1 MYNKITL
8 PELVSRLASA
18 TSTTQRMSEL
28 FLRELFSCVAQ
39 VLADGESVTIKDF
52 GQFSLCDDPI
62 AEGKRN
68 IVFTPSKQ
76 LAATLNQ
83 PFEAFVPVELDD
95 DISEEL
101 LIELNGTASVP
112 NEEDEGA
119 KESEVAD
126 KNLENQEISDGPE
139 ISETSDISEGFTLPA
154 EVVATHD
161 VGEKLSIL
169 DQKTGSSEGSKNSTE
184 PEVEKHHDNE
194 YEALPRPRK
203 QDSQSKSSFIKGV
216 FAGASGM
223 LLAGLIG
230 YWIGH
235 NATHTVEQADT
246 IATQIDSISPETVA
260 KPVVTDT
267 TSATMYL
274 SRIAR
279 KHYGSAD
286 FWVYIYEENK
296 NIINDPNN
304 IPPGTVVVIP
314 PAEKYGID
322 ANNKESIDKAR
333 KRSFELF
340 ATK

>member
-1 MYNKITL
+1 MNNKITL

-39 VLADGESVTIKDF
+39 ALADGESVTVKDF
-52 GQFSLCDDPI
+52 GQFSLCEDPN

-68 IVFTPSKQ
+68 IVFIPSKQ
-76 LAATLNQ
+76 LVATLNQ

-101 LIELNGTASVP
+101 LIELNGTARVP
-112 NEEDEGA
+112 NEGEEGA
-119 KESEVAD
+119 KEAEVAD
-126 KNLENQEISDGPE
+126 QNLENQEISDGTE
-139 ISETSDISEGFTLPA
+139 ISETSDIPEGLTPPTD
-154 EVVATHD
+154 VATTHD
-161 VGEKLSIL
+161 LGEKLQIL
-169 DQKTGSSEGSKNSTE
+169 SQNTESSEESKNSTE
-184 PEVEKHHDNE
+184 PEAEKHHDDE
-194 YEALPRPRK
+194 YETLPRPRK
-203 QDSQSKSSFIKGV
+203 QDNQSKSSFIKGV

-235 NATHTVEQADT
+235 NVTHSVEQADT
-246 IATQIDSISPETVA
+246 IATQIDSIAPETVA
-260 KPVVTDT
+260 KPIVTDT

-296 NIINDPNN
+296 DIINDPNN

-314 PAEKYGID
+314 PAEKYGIE